1 MITNAGLTGG
11 GAVSEY
17 PVYPPEQIKEVAY
30 DAIIIASLTGY
41 KPITEQLIG
50 MGVAQGKII
59 TDFVTVPVK
68 SRIIF
73 LERLG
78 ELFMEKNIQGA
89 VAEGGVF
96 QGEFAREINRV
107 FSNKKLY
114 LFDTFEGFDEKDLA
128 TENKNDYSSFGA
140 KHLDMTSVELV
151 LKKLPYPAMCDIRKG
166 YFPETTQGV
175 ADQFC
180 FVNLD
185 FDLYDPILAGLEFF
199 YPRMVSGG
207 IILVH
212 DFFNPDFRGVKAA
225 ISEFGNRRGD
235 LRTFPIGDGISIAIY
250 CS

>member
-1 MITNAGLTGG
+1 MGG
-11 GAVSEY
+11 WGVVSEY
-17 PVYPPEQIKEVAY
+17 PVYAPETIKGAAY

-41 KPITEQLIG
+41 KLITEQLID
-50 MGVAQGKII
+50 MGVDPGKII
-59 TDFVTVPVK
+59 TDFVIVPVK

-78 ELFMEKNIQGA
+78 ELFLEKNIQGA

-107 FSNKKLY
+107 FPNKKLY

-151 LKKLPYPAMCDIRKG
+151 LKKLPYPEMCDIRKG
-166 YFPETTQGV
+166 YFPETAQGV
-175 ADQFC
+175 TDRFC

-199 YPRMVSGG
+199 YPRMVPGG

-212 DFFNPDFRGVKAA
+212 DFFNPGFKGVKAA
-225 ISEFGNRRGD
+225 IAEFGNRQGV
-235 LRTFPIGDGISIAIY
+235 LRTFPIGDGISIAVY